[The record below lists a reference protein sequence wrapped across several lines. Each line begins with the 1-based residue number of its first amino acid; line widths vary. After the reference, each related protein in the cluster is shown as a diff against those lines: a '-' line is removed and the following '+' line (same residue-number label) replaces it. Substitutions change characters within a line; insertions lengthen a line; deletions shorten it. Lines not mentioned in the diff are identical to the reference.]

1 MFTGLVMDVGTLKA
15 IRPEG
20 ESARLHIETRL
31 AKELADGDSLAV
43 NGVCLTIT
51 ATRGAV
57 AVALAVAE
65 TLSRTTLGRLGPGQ
79 KVNLE
84 PALRVGDRL
93 GGHIVQGHVDG
104 VGVVSGLQQRGDSLE
119 LTVTAPHSILRY
131 VVQKGS
137 ITIDGVS
144 LTVASLARSSFTV
157 ALVPHTLSATTL
169 EGLRQGASVNLENDV
184 LAKYVEQMLDR
195 SAPEEEPRRP
205 DITEAWLRK
214 KGF

>member
-31 AKELADGDSLAV
+31 AGELADGDSLAV

-51 ATRGAV
+51 ATRGAI
-57 AVALAVAE
+57 AVAIAVAE
-65 TLSRTTLGRLGPGQ
+65 TLSRTTLGRLSPGQ

-104 VGVVSGLQQRGDSLE
+104 VGVVSGLQQRGVSLE

-184 LAKYVEQMLDR
+184 LAKYVERMLDR